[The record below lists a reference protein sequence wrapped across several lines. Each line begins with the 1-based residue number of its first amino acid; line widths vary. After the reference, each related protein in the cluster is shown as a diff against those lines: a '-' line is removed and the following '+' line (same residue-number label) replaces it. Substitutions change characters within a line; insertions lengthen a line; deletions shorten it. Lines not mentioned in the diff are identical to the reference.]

1 MSSRRLANLVATF
14 AFLLVLI
21 PSSGF
26 AQDELMLIYPRMTHD
41 TIQTTGIAVANPVN
55 QDTYCEFW
63 LVDNNGHRVQAVGTE
78 VPAGAQL
85 ALTLKEVFSNAPATF
100 DGYMLVFSESTNISV
115 VGFFLSYT
123 PDVSKIDGAEAI
135 VFQGTAP
142 TDIVFPEIPS
152 GAGAYTEITLLG
164 FTGERADGSPAAPA
178 DATIKVIHEEN
189 GVVKTAQQKVVKI
202 PAAPEV
208 GIGRYSARLS
218 DIFPGV
224 TLPAKCYVRVSSTRG
239 IFGYEQ
245 FGNNNSIAGRN
256 AVQAS
261 VGNKIPVAL
270 FGAQLAEGY
279 GYTSEITIINPTS
292 LAANVKLAAY
302 RTGVSTQPVVS
313 KLVTIPKNSL
323 IKEKTRVLFPTLP
336 VDFVGWIR
344 VDSDTSGIVGDVSF
358 GDEGSGK
365 KFLSSVQLQASPVTD
380 FVFSQVAEGA
390 GFVTGI
396 TFLNPNPDPAW
407 IEVDVY
413 DLDGN
418 WTGNGGFELKGY
430 EHRPRVLS
438 DIVKDSAP
446 GFQQLRGFITVS
458 SDVPIYSF
466 ELFLYMPVFPAV
478 ESLSAVPPQLGN
490 GTISGKVTPGASTL
504 STPASMSALLKTR
517 KYPASLAKGV
527 PLDPQKEFIP
537 GEMIVKLRA
546 EASPERINQLS
557 TRLGLRLK
565 HHVQGGVSLLD
576 SAELSVALSY
586 DANDKAS
593 PEIAV
598 AKSSTLDMVETLN
611 GDPDVLYA
619 EPNYLFH
626 AHAVPDDDHYHFQW
640 HYPLMN
646 LPAAWDET
654 KGSSSTVVAVIDTGA
669 KFLHTDLGARLNGGQ
684 YDFISDQQ
692 KALDGNGIDADADD
706 PGDDPTGAR
715 SSYHGTHVAGTIG
728 AATDNDNGVAGVN
741 WLCKLMTLRA
751 LGLNGS
757 GSLYDISQA
766 ILYAAGL
773 PSVATDGTGSK
784 RAHVINMSLGG
795 PSDSFTLRDA
805 VKRAIDRGVIIVAS
819 AGNDNVDTPTYPAW
833 YDDVI
838 NVGAVDLSGEKAPY
852 SNFGEKITVVAP
864 GGNTAAD
871 LNKDGKSDGVLSTA
885 WKKTSSEDA
894 EKYYFY
900 QGTSMAAPHVAGV
913 VSLML
918 AVKPGM
924 RADEAKAIL
933 QSTAI
938 DLGPPGK
945 DNMYGAGLV
954 DAYKAVLEAKGTP
967 STIPRLAVTT
977 TALDFGDQ
985 DTELSVTAFNAGA
998 GRLLGIAFSLSPS
1011 GSWLSASPTL
1021 TSNGLALTVRVDRT
1035 ARPKGTYTGKINF
1048 TSTNGGTAEVTV
1060 TMQVG
1065 GAGAADIGEIYV
1077 LALDPMTL
1085 ENMGQASAT
1094 FEEGYV
1100 FQMPPTAVG
1109 SYIVVAGND
1118 KNGDFMLGGTG
1129 EYFALYPVSSQPS
1142 LVYVYPNEDTPGIE
1156 FVLDN
1161 PQAQAGAALLD
1172 EWKQKTGL
1180 EGIPVRRT
1188 IDTLRIFDLP
1198 ILYVLP

>member
-1 MSSRRLANLVATF
+1 MSSRRFAKLVAMF

-21 PSSGF
+21 PSSGL

-55 QDTYCEFW
+55 QDTECSFY
-63 LVDNNGHRVQAVGTE
+63 LIDNTGHAVDGVRTT
-78 VPAGAQL
+78 VPAGSQL
-85 ALTLKEVFSNAPATF
+85 ALTLKEVFADAPATF

-164 FTGERADGSPAAPA
+164 FTGERADGTPAAPA
-178 DATIKVIHEEN
+178 SVTIKVIHEEN
-189 GVVKTAQQKVVKI
+189 GVVKTAQQKVVQI
-202 PAAPEV
+202 PAATGAP
-208 GIGRYSARLS
+208 IGRYSAKLS

-224 TLPAKCYVRVSSTRG
+224 TLPAKCYVRATSTKG

-245 FGNNNSIAGRN
+245 FGNSNSIAGRN

-279 GYTSEITIINPTS
+279 GYTSEITIINPTNQN
-292 LAANVKLAAY
+292 ANVKIAAY
-302 RTGVSTQPVVS
+302 KTGVSTQPVVS
-313 KLVTIPKNSL
+313 KLVTIRTNSL

-380 FVFSQVAEGA
+380 YVFSQVAEGA

-438 DIVKDSAP
+438 DIIEEP

-504 STPASMSALLKTR
+504 ASPASMSTLLRTR
-517 KYPASLAKGV
+517 KYPASFAKGV

-537 GEMIVKLRA
+537 GEMIVKMRP
-546 EASPERINQLS
+546 EASPGRIEQLS

-565 HHVQGGVSLLD
+565 HHVAGGVSLFG
-576 SAELSVALSY
+576 SEELSVALSY
-586 DANDKAS
+586 SASDKDS
-593 PEIAV
+593 PEVTV
-598 AKSSTLDMVETLN
+598 AKSSTLDVVEALN

-626 AHAVPDDDHYHFQW
+626 AHAVPDDDHYHYQW

-654 KGSSSTVVAVIDTGA
+654 KGSSNTVVAVIDTGA
-669 KFLHTDLGARLNGGQ
+669 KFLHSDLGARLKGGQ

-692 KALDGNGIDADADD
+692 KALDGDGIDANADD

-773 PSVATDGTGSK
+773 PSVAADGTGSK

-795 PSDSFTLRDA
+795 PSDSFTLSDA

-871 LNKDGKSDGVLSTA
+871 LNDDGKSDGVLSTA
-885 WKKTSSEDA
+885 WKKTSTEDV

-918 AVKPGM
+918 AVNPNM
-924 RADEAKAIL
+924 TPANAKNWL
-933 QSTAI
+933 QETAI
-938 DLGPPGK
+938 DLGTSGF
-945 DNMYGAGLV
+945 DTTYGYGLV
-954 DAYKAVLEAKGTP
+954 DAYNAVLRAKGTTSAAP
-967 STIPRLAVTT
+967 KLAVTT
-977 TALDFGDQ
+977 TALDFGTQ
-985 DTELSVTAFNAGA
+985 LTELSVTAFNAGTRPLA
-998 GRLLGIAFSLSPS
+998 GLNFDYSPRS
-1011 GSWLSASPTL
+1011 SWLSITPAY
-1021 TSNGLALTVRVDRT
+1021 TSNGLALTVQVNRT
-1035 ARPKGTYTGKINF
+1035 GRPAGTYTGTIYFN
-1048 TSTNGGTAEVTV
+1048 STNGGTAQVTV

-1065 GAGAADIGEIYV
+1065 GAGATDIGNIYV

-1085 ENMGQASAT
+1085 ENMGQASAE
-1094 FEEGYV
+1094 FKDGYV

-1129 EYFALYPVSSQPS
+1129 EYFAVYPVSSQPS
-1142 LVYVYPNEDTPGIE
+1142 LVYVYANEDTPGIE

-1161 PQAQAGAALLD
+1161 PQAQATAALLD
-1172 EWKQKTGL
+1172 EWKKKTGL
-1180 EGIPVRRT
+1180 EGIPVRQA
-1188 IDTLRIFDLP
+1188 FK
-1198 ILYVLP
+1198 